1 MTTKKQ
7 TTASLLQIPSYTEL
21 VAELGEPNL
30 AKAKSYEEC
39 VDLAWREKQA
49 G

>member
-7 TTASLLQIPSYTEL
+7 TAPSLLQIPSYADL

-39 VDLAWREKQA
+39 VDLAWREKKA